1 MCTILALLINSPY
14 IIDLESTNGTFVN
27 DVEIPKASY
36 YQLKHTDGTY
46 MMTTGANGSGQIWH
60 VDKRVCARPGGCL
73 CIVYAYG

>member
-1 MCTILALLINSPY
+1 MLALLINSPY

-46 MMTTGANGSGQIWH
+46 MMTMEG
-60 VDKRVCARPGGCL
+60 
-73 CIVYAYG
+73 